1 MLLKN
6 EDSQKVITKFRRDTQ
21 SAIEELER
29 NKHVLISRLED
40 TLRRIAMQRAELD
53 RLEEVAVAEMV
64 KEDGEYQA
72 FTGTNLEQDI
82 EFSEAEPLN
91 AIAAFQQETIS
102 GMNDRDSA
110 EEIGESSLAGCQD

>member
-1 MLLKN
+1 
-6 EDSQKVITKFRRDTQ
+6 
-21 SAIEELER
+21 
-29 NKHVLISRLED
+29 
-40 TLRRIAMQRAELD
+40 MQRAELD

-91 AIAAFQQETIS
+91 DIAAFQQDDFWNE
-102 GMNDRDSA
+102 R
-110 EEIGESSLAGCQD
+110 